1 MKVPS
6 NVVRCPIDNGPIL
19 FPDYG
24 IGPYLCAKCGEPLR
38 GAEHTSG
45 THWEESYG
53 FLVEVE
59 TEDGPD
65 TEEEISELQDAIA
78 TFASILGDPMTAL
91 HVGER
96 FTCTEADDMARAL
109 MAGGRKQE
117 AITFLDGHA
126 TGDDDPDD
134 IHSEIEDFEAYVL
147 ELAGLPVPE
156 LVDEPDPELAPAPTT
171 DEPLKLMNL
180 DD

>member
-19 FPDYG
+19 FPGYG
-24 IGPYLCAKCGEPLR
+24 NGPYRCAKCDEPLR
-38 GAEHTSG
+38 GAEHTPG

-53 FLVEVE
+53 FLAEVE

-91 HVGER
+91 HVGGS
-96 FTCTEADDMARAL
+96 FTCREADDLARAL
-109 MAGGRKQE
+109 MAGGHKRE

-134 IHSEIEDFEAYVL
+134 VHPEIEDFEAYAL

-156 LVDEPDPELAPAPTT
+156 LVDEPDPEETPAPTT
-171 DEPLKLMNL
+171 DELLKLMNL